1 MCMLVFIYLNICVAF
16 ASLVPD
22 SAFDPV
28 VKDVLVE

>member
-1 MCMLVFIYLNICVAF
+1 MCTPVFIYLNVCVAF
-16 ASLVPD
+16 ASSVPG